1 MRESLD
7 EVLDLLLMRKLWIR
21 NYPFLHGHLGPGF
34 QLANAINPPEQIR
47 EDRRGTQK
55 VLEEEEEEKKEEE
68 ETPADVLGG
77 FTIRPLVIPTAGR
90 SNPSCCSCPVQTV
103 IYHY

>member
-1 MRESLD
+1 MFPIS
-7 EVLDLLLMRKLWIR
+7 KC
-21 NYPFLHGHLGPGF
+21 NKPSGANQGGPPG
-34 QLANAINPPEQIR
+34 NPE
-47 EDRRGTQK
+47 ETSWK
-55 VLEEEEEEKKEEE
+55 VLEEEEEE